1 MKQLT
6 EEWIT
11 KAEGDLKIA
20 DSEMR
25 GPNPVADVVC
35 FLCQQTVEKYLKA
48 RLTDQSVVFPRTHD
62 LEALAN
68 LCLPTAPELG
78 QSMNDLRYLTTFGVE
93 ERYPG
98 TAAHTADAIRSV
110 GTAHQIQGL
119 IRRRLGI

>member
-11 KAEGDLKIA
+11 KAEGDLKVA

-25 GPNPVADVVC
+25 DPNPVADVVC
-35 FLCQQTVEKYLKA
+35 FLCQQAGEKYLKA
-48 RLTDQSVVFPRTHD
+48 WLTERSVVFPRTHD

-68 LCLPTAPELG
+68 LCLPTVPELG
-78 QSMNDLRYLTTFGVE
+78 QFMNDLRYLTTFGVE
-93 ERYPG
+93 VRYPG
-98 TAAHTADAIRSV
+98 TTAHQADAIRSV
-110 GTAHQIQGL
+110 GTAHQTQEL